1 MAAIQLS
8 GDAGVLMFDPEAI
21 SVEVK
26 RQWSDD
32 WKYEPYLTPQEAKL
46 CIAPDMPSASFLY
59 HYGQIKREDQGQ
71 YADYDPLNI
80 SNWYVR
86 IVIDGQ
92 QVFVGMLQ
100 DDEFD
105 LLGALNNQPSGD
117 QKMTAYGLEH
127 LLDRIALYGAHTES
141 GYIKHMP
148 AFNLA
153 ENYGGIIRGN
163 RSDAEFEGAYLF
175 ANSDNRWSNLDIIRY
190 VLKYHTAEMG
200 FTLALSGQFDVLSDV
215 FGVYWFEGLT
225 VRQLLD
231 KLIDRRRGLG
241 WYIWS
246 DGESVS
252 IHVFTVFDRDVG
264 LGNIKIPGNP
274 QLVDIDT
281 DAYDVQSVSI
291 AQSQSQ
297 LYDRII
303 VQGARAQAVCTLSVA
318 DGDLVPNWTAPDEN
332 DYKNAPGA
340 SAKQRDNERESDNYE
355 TVYQQFVL
363 APEWGQT
370 AVDGAAGFRI
380 PVMPTFDDLAYLK
393 PNTQAVIVAIRR
405 PLNRT
410 LPLSGDVSDGK
421 RPLVLVLAT
430 IDGQQK
436 YMQIDGASKPLGSAK
451 SQVRMLDDQPGIS
464 LKPAINHALALN
476 HFFTEISETEVEPVV
491 DYESVLAT
499 VCFETD
505 IRPTVEINLQPD
517 TDSVRTLVL
526 TAHDAEF
533 WYVTPGTIRGVSDG
547 QLITDP
553 GGAVRDDTEKLRYL
567 AALAS
572 GWYSQRRSSIT
583 LMVRDMPGSLVLG
596 SIVVSASSSWHKEPI
611 GTVLSSVAF
620 DFINRTTTI
629 MTGYAELDLQT
640 LLDIPGMSDFR
651 SVGRA
656 FNRQQAQIRQLTDR
670 LSNMPV
676 RYAGSNL
683 STDESEES
691 SVEVDF
697 IVDNFDRGN
706 NVTLGA
712 YWSPGNNNMQIVGGV
727 AVPAVNVS
735 ASVYPIN
742 KTIVSSSTARKEFQV
757 FGVEVPV
764 YETETM
770 RTIKP
775 YIGNQYGGDAKVFY
789 QYPIRHQKNYKIKIT
804 LKNKHVESGSPYLS
818 GPNFFNGYELNT
830 AYGFFAGIYNG
841 FKNAQGAIISDSFA
855 IGLGYF
861 DQYEVDFPAL
871 SVTAENWGDTGAG
884 PFALWSANKV
894 GSSYILD
901 EIVASLTIETG
912 SITAFAEPL
921 KQDIEGG
928 YFHLN
933 IETSS
938 GIRKTLKPTN
948 NFPESTR
955 FFQTITKTLYH
966 TATYIP
972 PTDET
977 RYLVTARDSL
987 DPGYSVG
994 FAKEWIGQDPY
1005 TVNTAGSQ
1013 ATLIA
1018 DNRVSWNELEN
1029 HSLDYVDRTTNE
1041 LLIDITSEAALFY
1054 LNDNLIGQSPL
1065 GSSTPQGFIGLS
1077 SLLSQIGS
1085 HERYE
1090 VKQIKAWLSDIPEPP
1105 DSQSGHGYFNAD
1117 SSQYQYIDG
1126 YHSLDSEGALVYDP
1140 TALDN

>member
-252 IHVFTVFDRDVG
+252 IHIFTVFDRDVG

-303 VQGARAQAVCTLSVA
+303 VQGARAQAVCTLSVT

-363 APEWGQT
+363 APEWDQT

-712 YWSPGNNNMQIVGGV
+712 YWSPGNNNMQIVGGA
-727 AVPAVNVS
+727 AVPAKNTTLS
-735 ASVYPIN
+735 ANNINKDIIYRSKTSKMATAQTSETPIN
-742 KTIVSSSTARKEFQV
+742 IYEVRKTV
-757 FGVEVPV
+757 
-764 YETETM
+764 
-770 RTIKP
+770 KP
-775 YIGNQYGGDAKVFY
+775 SVDGYTQNQYGATYPTYYGM
-789 QYPIRHQKNYKIKIT
+789 PIRHQRNYKVKIK
-804 LKNKHVESGSPYLS
+804 LKNKLLGSSYD
-818 GPNFFNGYELNT
+818 LNS
-830 AYGFFAGIYNG
+830 AYGFFAGLYNG
-841 FKNAQGAIISDSFA
+841 YKNAQGSITTDRFAVAIS
-855 IGLGYF
+855 YF
-861 DQYEVDFPAL
+861 DEYKVEVPEA
-871 SVTAENWGDTGAG
+871 SVSFENWGRTDVG
-884 PFALWSANKV
+884 PFNLW
-894 GSSYILD
+894 L
-901 EIVASLTIETG
+901 ASLTGPSEYTLTELVAPLELETG
-912 SITAFAEPL
+912 VITASAPAIPE
-921 KQDIEGG
+921 QSVSGG

-933 IETSS
+933 IETSV
-938 GIRKTLKPTN
+938 GGRKSYKPSAS
-948 NFPESTR
+948 FPNSSTD
-955 FFQTITKTLYH
+955 FFQENTGVLYH
-966 TATYIP
+966 TATYTP
-972 PTDET
+972 PSSGT
-977 RYLVTARDSL
+977 RSLTTRDTSFELGDTVSSAASWSGVEPYVVKAFPSTALVSA
-987 DPGYSVG
+987 
-994 FAKEWIGQDPY
+994 E
-1005 TVNTAGSQ
+1005 
-1013 ATLIA
+1013 
-1018 DNRVSWNELEN
+1018 NRVNWNELNN

-1041 LLIDITSEAALFY
+1041 LLIDITSDAALFY
-1054 LNDNLIGQSPL
+1054 LNDNLIGQAPL

-1085 HERYE
+1085 SERYE

-1105 DSQSGHGYFNAD
+1105 DSQSGHGYFNAG

>member
-252 IHVFTVFDRDVG
+252 IHIFTVFDRDVG

-363 APEWGQT
+363 APNWDQT

-410 LPLSGDVSDGK
+410 LPLSGYVSDGK

-476 HFFTEISETEVEPVV
+476 HFFPEISETEVEPVV

-553 GGAVRDDTEKLRYL
+553 GGVVRDDTEKLRYL

-712 YWSPGNNNMQIVGGV
+712 YWSPGNNHMQIVDGA
-727 AVPAVNVS
+727 AVSAVNTGISANSLDRNIRLQSFTEKRSYYPNESLERPDYVS
-735 ASVYPIN
+735 YTK
-742 KTIVSSSTARKEFQV
+742 KTVKPSLNTTRDF
-757 FGVEVPV
+757 
-764 YETETM
+764 ET
-770 RTIKP
+770 
-775 YIGNQYGGDAKVFY
+775 QYGAFFPTYY
-789 QYPIRHQKNYKIKIT
+789 QYPIRSQRNYKIKMTI
-804 LKNKHVESGSPYLS
+804 KNKLLGGS
-818 GPNFFNGYELNT
+818 YELNS
-830 AYGFFAGIYNG
+830 AYGFFAGLFNG
-841 FKNAQGAIISDSFA
+841 YKNSQGSITSDRFA
-855 IGLGYF
+855 FAVSYF
-861 DQYEVDFPAL
+861 DKYEAELPAQ
-871 SVTAENWGDTGAG
+871 SITVENWGWSDAG
-884 PFALWSANKV
+884 PYNLWLTSKV
-894 GSSYILD
+894 GSSWRLE
-901 EIVASLTIETG
+901 EIAAPLTLETG
-912 SITAFAEPL
+912 SMTAAVGEI
-921 KQDIEGG
+921 KQEVNGG

-933 IETSS
+933 IETSANSRRTFKPSAEINEITVLNQQQS
-938 GIRKTLKPTN
+938 G
-948 NFPESTR
+948 
-955 FFQTITKTLYH
+955 TLYH
-966 TATYIP
+966 SAVYSHGV
-972 PTDET
+972 DET
-977 RYLVTARDSL
+977 IYLSIQEDSL
-987 DPGYSVG
+987 TAGQLVG
-994 FAKEWIGQDPY
+994 FSSAVEWNGSIPY
-1005 TVNTAGSQ
+1005 TAQKAWQKVDIRAHNY
-1013 ATLIA
+1013 LEW
-1018 DNRVSWNELEN
+1018 DELEN

-1041 LLIDITSEAALFY
+1041 LLIDITSDAALFY

-1085 HERYE
+1085 SERYE

-1140 TALDN
+1140 TTLDN

>member
-163 RSDAEFEGAYLF
+163 RSDVEFDGAYLF

-190 VLKYHTAEMG
+190 VLKHHTAEMG

-252 IHVFTVFDRDVG
+252 IHIFTVFDRDVG

-363 APEWGQT
+363 APDWDQT

-505 IRPTVEINLQPD
+505 IRPTVEVNLQPD

-712 YWSPGNNNMQIVGGV
+712 YWSPGNNNMQIVGG
-727 AVPAVNVS
+727 AAVS
-735 ASVYPIN
+735 AANTGISANNIN
-742 KTIVSSSTARKEFQV
+742 RSIDVASRTEKYFSNPESLEK
-757 FGVEVPV
+757 PV
-764 YETETM
+764 NNYVQKFTV
-770 RTIKP
+770 KP
-775 YIGNQYGGDAKVFY
+775 SLDTYHGSDQYGANFPTYY
-789 QYPIRHQKNYKIKIT
+789 QYPIRAQKNHKIKIT
-804 LKNKHVESGSPYLS
+804 IKNKLLGDNYD
-818 GPNFFNGYELNT
+818 LNSS
-830 AYGFFAGIYNG
+830 YGFFAGLFNG
-841 FKNAQGAIISDSFA
+841 YKNQQGSITSDRFA
-855 IGLGYF
+855 LAVGYF
-861 DQYEVDFPAL
+861 DKYIVDLPVL
-871 SVTAENWGDTGAG
+871 TVSAENWGRADLGPYNLWLTNQVGGSYQLVEDLGQLELTTGTVTATA
-884 PFALWSANKV
+884 ALIKQ
-894 GSSYILD
+894 
-901 EIVASLTIETG
+901 EVA
-912 SITAFAEPL
+912 
-921 KQDIEGG
+921 GG

-933 IETSS
+933 IESVS
-938 GIRKTLKPTN
+938 GQRKTFKPSASFPSSTYN
-948 NFPESTR
+948 NQSHTKDLFHAITYQSPSSEQRWLTIQDASYDGGEYVQLDDVFKISGLETKTFVEQSTR
-955 FFQTITKTLYH
+955 RLAQVRALNQV
-966 TATYIP
+966 
-972 PTDET
+972 DW
-977 RYLVTARDSL
+977 R
-987 DPGYSVG
+987 
-994 FAKEWIGQDPY
+994 
-1005 TVNTAGSQ
+1005 
-1013 ATLIA
+1013 
-1018 DNRVSWNELEN
+1018 ELEN
-1029 HSLDYVDRTTNE
+1029 HTIDYVDRTINT
-1041 LLIDITSEAALFY
+1041 LMIDITSDAALFY

-1085 HERYE
+1085 SERYE

-1126 YHSLDSEGALVYDP
+1126 YHSLDSAGALVYDP